1 MMINTNFYTLKQF
14 KDFISELNLPDD
26 TPIVHLDR
34 SGEMASYFSGINI
47 MTLHMKEGPMNWTR
61 YPDKEGK
68 ECLVIG

>member
-1 MMINTNFYTLKQF
+1 MINTNFYTIKQL

-26 TPIVHLDR
+26 TPIVHLGR
-34 SGEMASYFSGINI
+34 SGEMVPYFSGVNI
-47 MTLHMKEGPMNWTR
+47 MALRMKEGPMNGMH

>member
-1 MMINTNFYTLKQF
+1 MVNTNFYTVKQL

-47 MTLHMKEGPMNWTR
+47 MSLHMKEGPMSGMR
-61 YPDKEGK
+61 YPNKEGK